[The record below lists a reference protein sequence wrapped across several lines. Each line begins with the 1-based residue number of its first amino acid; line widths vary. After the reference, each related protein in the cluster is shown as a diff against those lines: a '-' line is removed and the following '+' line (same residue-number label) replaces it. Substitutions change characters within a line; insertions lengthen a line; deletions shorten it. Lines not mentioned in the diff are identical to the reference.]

1 MSPEDRSAARVA
13 LFIAVLAGYLAPFD
27 ISAVNIAL
35 PSIGAEFSMDA
46 VSLSW
51 VSTAYLLSAAL
62 FLVPFGRI
70 ADIVGRKRVFVLGL
84 SLFAGASFFMSL
96 TVIPATI
103 IPLRVVQGMG
113 GALIYGTAVA
123 ILTAVT
129 PHADRGKALGIYTTS
144 VYMGLSLGP
153 FLGGF
158 MTAALGWRSIFLVNV
173 PVGIIALWLIRT
185 RLHGEWADARGEG
198 FDAAGSVLYG
208 LSLVAVM
215 VGFTWL
221 PALPGLLMIVLGG
234 VLLAGFVLK
243 ERRVRHPVLD
253 TALFTGN
260 RVFALSNLAALINYA
275 ATFAVTFFLSFY
287 LQSIRGYDPAMAG
300 LILVTQPIL
309 QAIFSSPAGRLSDR
323 VEPGKVASAGMGLC
337 ALGLLLLA
345 FIRESTP
352 LPYLLL
358 ALALLG
364 VGFALFSSPNTN
376 AVMSSVE
383 RRCYGVASGTLG
395 TMRYIGQMLS
405 MGIAMTL
412 FSVYIGQVEIGPG
425 NYPGLLT
432 AIQTGFMIMTVLCV
446 IGIFPSL
453 ARGKMREGEKAECR
467 V

>member
-1 MSPEDRSAARVA
+1 MADRSAGQVA

-46 VSLSW
+46 VTLSW
-51 VSTAYLLSAAL
+51 VSTAYLLSAAV

-70 ADIVGRKRVFVLGL
+70 ADIVGRKRVFVLGI
-84 SLFAGASFFMSL
+84 SLFASASFLMAL

-103 IPLRVVQGMG
+103 IPIRVVQGMG

-129 PHADRGKALGIYTTS
+129 PAEDRGKALGIYTTA
-144 VYMGLSLGP
+144 VYLGLSTGP

-158 MTAALGWRSIFLVNV
+158 LTAAIGWRWIFIVNV
-173 PVGIIALWLIRT
+173 PIGILALLLIRWK
-185 RLHGEWADARGEG
+185 LHGEWADARGEG
-198 FDAAGSVLYG
+198 FDSPGAVLYG

-215 VGFTWL
+215 LGFTWL
-221 PALPGLLMIVLGG
+221 PTLPGLLMILLGVL
-234 VLLAGFVLK
+234 LLAGFVLQ

-253 TALFTGN
+253 TVLFTGN
-260 RVFALSNLAALINYA
+260 RVFALSNIAALINYA

-287 LQSIRGYDPAMAG
+287 FQYIRGFDAAMAG

-309 QAIFSSPAGRLSDR
+309 QAVLSSPAGRLSDR

-337 ALGLLLLA
+337 AAGLLLLA
-345 FIRESTP
+345 FIHGDTP
-352 LPYLLL
+352 LPYLIA

-364 VGFALFSSPNTN
+364 IGFALFSSPNTN

-412 FSVYIGQVEIGPG
+412 FAVFIGQVEIGPA
-425 NYPGLLT
+425 NYPGLLS
-432 AIQTGFMIMTVLCV
+432 AIQTGFLIMTVLCV

-453 ARGKMREGEKAECR
+453 ARGKMREGEKGGCR

>member
-1 MSPEDRSAARVA
+1 VEDRSAGRVA

-35 PSIGAEFSMDA
+35 PTIGAEFSMDA

-70 ADIVGRKRVFVLGL
+70 ADIVGRKRIFTLGL
-84 SLFAGASFFMSL
+84 SLFAGASFFMAF
-96 TVIPATI
+96 TVLPATI
-103 IPLRVVQGMG
+103 IPLRVVQGLG

-129 PHADRGKALGIYTTS
+129 PGEDRGKALGIYTTS
-144 VYMGLSLGP
+144 VYLGLSLGP

-158 MTAALGWRSIFLVNV
+158 MTAAFGWRSIFIVNV
-173 PVGIIALWLIRT
+173 PVGILALWLIHT
-185 RLHGEWADARGEG
+185 RLHGEWADARGES
-198 FDAAGSVLYG
+198 FDGTGAVLYG

-215 VGFTWL
+215 LGFTWL
-221 PALPGLLMIVLGG
+221 PGSMGILMIAAGILLLG
-234 VLLAGFVLK
+234 GFVLQ
-243 ERRVRHPVLD
+243 ERRTRHPLLD
-253 TALFTGN
+253 ITLFTEN
-260 RVFALSNLAALINYA
+260 RVFAFSNVAALINYA

-287 LQSIRGYDPAMAG
+287 LQSIRGFDPAMAG
-300 LILVTQPIL
+300 LVLVTQPIL
-309 QAIFSSPAGRLSDR
+309 QAIFSSPAGRFSDR

-337 ALGLLLLA
+337 AAGLFLLA
-345 FIRESTP
+345 FIRGDTP
-352 LPYLLL
+352 LPYLIV

-364 VGFALFSSPNTN
+364 IGFALFSSPNTN

-412 FSVYIGQVEIGPG
+412 FAVFIGQVQIGPA
-425 NYPGLLT
+425 NYPGLLS
-432 AIQTGFMIMTVLCV
+432 AIQTGFIIMTILCV
-446 IGIFPSL
+446 IGIYPSL
-453 ARGKMREGEKAECR
+453 ARGRMRDGEKATCR
-467 V
+467 LP

>member
-1 MSPEDRSAARVA
+1 MEDRSVGRIA
-13 LFIAVLAGYLAPFD
+13 LFIAVLAGFLAPFD

-46 VSLSW
+46 VTLSW

-70 ADIVGRKRVFVLGL
+70 ADIIGRKRVFVLGL
-84 SLFAGASFFMSL
+84 SLFSAASFAMAL
-96 TVIPATI
+96 TIVPATI

-129 PHADRGKALGIYTTS
+129 PPADRGKALGIYTTA
-144 VYMGLSLGP
+144 VYLGLSTGP

-158 MTAALGWRSIFLVNV
+158 LTVAFGWRSIFLVNV
-173 PVGIIALWLIRT
+173 PLGIFALALIRL
-185 RLHGEWADARGEG
+185 RLRGEWADARGES
-198 FDAAGSVLYG
+198 FDGRGAVLYG

-215 VGFTWL
+215 LGFTWL
-221 PALPGLLMIVLGG
+221 PALPGVAMILLGALLLGG
-234 VLLAGFVLK
+234 FVFQ

-253 TALFTGN
+253 TVLFTGN

-323 VEPGKVASAGMGLC
+323 VEPGMVASAGMGLC
-337 ALGLLLLA
+337 AIGLLLLA
-345 FIRESTP
+345 FIHEYTP

-432 AIQTGFMIMTVLCV
+432 AIQTGFLIMTVLCV

-453 ARGKMREGEKAECR
+453 ARGKMREGEKGTCR
-467 V
+467 VS

>member
-1 MSPEDRSAARVA
+1 MPDRSAGRVA

-46 VSLSW
+46 VTLSW
-51 VSTAYLLSAAL
+51 VSTAYLLSAAV

-70 ADIVGRKRVFVLGL
+70 ADIVGRKRVFVLGI
-84 SLFAGASFFMSL
+84 SLFASASFLMAL

-103 IPLRVVQGMG
+103 IPIRVVQGMG

-129 PHADRGKALGIYTTS
+129 PAEDRGKALGIYTTA
-144 VYMGLSLGP
+144 VYLGLSTGP

-158 MTAALGWRSIFLVNV
+158 LTAAVGWRWIFIVNV
-173 PVGIIALWLIRT
+173 PIGILALLLIRWK
-185 RLHGEWADARGEG
+185 LHGEWADARGEG
-198 FDAAGSVLYG
+198 FDSPGAVLYG

-215 VGFTWL
+215 LGFTWL
-221 PALPGLLMIVLGG
+221 PALPGLLMILLGVL
-234 VLLAGFVLK
+234 LLAGFVLQ

-253 TALFTGN
+253 TVLFTGN
-260 RVFALSNLAALINYA
+260 RVFALSNIAALINYA

-287 LQSIRGYDPAMAG
+287 FQYIRGFDAAMAG

-309 QAIFSSPAGRLSDR
+309 QAVLSSPAGRLSDR

-337 ALGLLLLA
+337 AAGLFLLA
-345 FIRESTP
+345 FIHGNTP
-352 LPYLLL
+352 LPYLVA

-412 FSVYIGQVEIGPG
+412 FAVFIGQVEIGPA
-425 NYPGLLT
+425 NYPGLLS
-432 AIQTGFMIMTVLCV
+432 AIQTGFLIMTVLCV

-453 ARGKMREGEKAECR
+453 ARGKMREGEKGTCR

>member
-1 MSPEDRSAARVA
+1 MADRSAGRVA

-35 PSIGAEFSMDA
+35 PTIGAEFSMDA

-70 ADIVGRKRVFVLGL
+70 ADIVGRKRIFTLGL
-84 SLFAGASFFMSL
+84 SLFAGASFLMAFTM
-96 TVIPATI
+96 IPATI

-129 PHADRGKALGIYTTS
+129 PGENRGKALGIYTTS
-144 VYMGLSLGP
+144 VYLGLSLGP

-158 MTAALGWRSIFLVNV
+158 MTAAFGWRSIFIVNV
-173 PVGIIALWLIRT
+173 PVGILALWLVRT
-185 RLHGEWADARGEG
+185 RLTGEWADARGES
-198 FDAAGSVLYG
+198 FDTRGAVLYG

-215 VGFTWL
+215 LGFTWL
-221 PALPGLLMIVLGG
+221 PGRMGMLMIVAG
-234 VLLAGFVLK
+234 VLLLAGFVLQ
-243 ERRVRHPVLD
+243 ERRARHPLLD
-253 TALFTGN
+253 ITLFTGN
-260 RVFALSNLAALINYA
+260 RVFAFSNLAALINYA

-287 LQSIRGYDPAMAG
+287 LQSIRGFDPAMAG
-300 LILVTQPIL
+300 LVLVTQPIL

-337 ALGLLLLA
+337 AAGLLLLA
-345 FIRESTP
+345 FIRGDTP
-352 LPYLLL
+352 LSYLIA
-358 ALALLG
+358 ALTLLG
-364 VGFALFSSPNTN
+364 IGFALFSSPNTN

-383 RRCYGVASGTLG
+383 PRCYGVASGTLG
-395 TMRYIGQMLS
+395 TSRYVGQMLS

-412 FSVYIGQVEIGPG
+412 FAVFIGQVEIGPA
-425 NYPGLLT
+425 NYPGLLS
-432 AIQTGFMIMTVLCV
+432 AIQAGFLIMTILCV

-453 ARGKMREGEKAECR
+453 ARGKMRESEKGTCR

>member
-1 MSPEDRSAARVA
+1 MEDRGAARVA

-46 VSLSW
+46 VTLSW
-51 VSTAYLLSAAL
+51 VSTAYLLSAAI

-70 ADIVGRKRVFVLGL
+70 SDIVGRKRIFTLGL
-84 SLFAGASFFMSL
+84 SLFAGASFFMAL
-96 TVIPATI
+96 TMVPVTI
-103 IPLRVVQGMG
+103 IPLRVIQGMG

-129 PHADRGKALGIYTTS
+129 PPEDRGKALGIYTTS
-144 VYMGLSLGP
+144 VYLGLSLGP

-158 MTAALGWRSIFLVNV
+158 MTGAFGWRSIFLVNV
-173 PVGIIALWLIRT
+173 PVGILTLGLIRWK
-185 RLHGEWADARGEG
+185 LHGEWADARGES
-198 FDAAGSVLYG
+198 FDTAGAFLYG
-208 LSLVAVM
+208 ISLVFVM
-215 VGFTWL
+215 FGFTWL
-221 PALPGLLMIVLGG
+221 PDRSGMLMILLGLLCV
-234 VLLAGFVLK
+234 AGFVRW
-243 ERRVRHPVLD
+243 ERGTEHALLD
-253 TALFTGN
+253 IHLFTRN

-275 ATFAVTFFLSFY
+275 ATFAVTFYLSFY
-287 LQSIRGYDPAMAG
+287 LQSIRGLSPALAG
-300 LILVTQPIL
+300 AILVTQPLL

-337 ALGLLLLA
+337 AAGLLLLA
-345 FIRESTP
+345 FIGEDTS

-383 RRCYGVASGTLG
+383 RRSYGVASGTLG
-395 TMRYIGQMLS
+395 TSRYVGQMLS

-412 FSVYIGQVEIGPG
+412 FSVYIGQVEIGPA

-432 AIQTGFMIMTVLCV
+432 AIQTGFLIMTVLCI
-446 IGIFPSL
+446 IGIYPSL
-453 ARGKMREGEKAECR
+453 ARGNMRNKETAGAQR
-467 V
+467 S

>member
-1 MSPEDRSAARVA
+1 MEDRSTTRVA

-35 PSIGAEFSMDA
+35 PTLGAEFSMDA

-70 ADIVGRKRVFVLGL
+70 ADIVGRKRIFTLGL
-84 SLFAGASFFMSL
+84 SLFAGASFLMAF
-96 TVIPATI
+96 TRIPATI

-129 PHADRGKALGIYTTS
+129 PGENRGKALGIYTTS
-144 VYMGLSLGP
+144 VYLGLSLGP

-158 MTAALGWRSIFLVNV
+158 MTAAFGWRSIFIVNV
-173 PVGIIALWLIRT
+173 PVGILALWLVHT
-185 RLHGEWADARGEG
+185 RLTGEWADARGES
-198 FDAAGSVLYG
+198 FDTRGAVLYG

-215 VGFTWL
+215 LGFTWL
-221 PALPGLLMIVLGG
+221 PGRMGILMIGAG
-234 VLLAGFVLK
+234 ILLVGGFVLQ
-243 ERRVRHPVLD
+243 ERRARHPLLD
-253 TALFTGN
+253 TTLFTGN
-260 RVFALSNLAALINYA
+260 RVFAFSNIAALINYA

-287 LQSIRGYDPAMAG
+287 LQSIRGFDPAMAG

-337 ALGLLLLA
+337 AAGLFLLA
-345 FIRESTP
+345 FIHGDTP
-352 LPYLLL
+352 LLYLIV

-412 FSVYIGQVEIGPG
+412 FAVFIGQVEIVPA
-425 NYPGLLT
+425 NYPGLLS
-432 AIQTGFMIMTVLCV
+432 AIQTGFIIMTVLCV
-446 IGIFPSL
+446 IGIYPSL
-453 ARGKMREGEKAECR
+453 ARGKMRENEKGTCR
-467 V
+467 VS